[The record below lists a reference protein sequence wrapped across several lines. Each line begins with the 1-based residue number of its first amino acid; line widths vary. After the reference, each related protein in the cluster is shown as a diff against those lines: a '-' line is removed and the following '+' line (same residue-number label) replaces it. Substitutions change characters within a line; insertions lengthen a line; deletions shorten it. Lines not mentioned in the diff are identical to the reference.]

1 VIVSLP
7 AIDWPSRRW
16 TNGVRWRITDEFPIQ
31 KSIVDKQNRKGV
43 KIKWIKK
50 LDVRVQVDKSL
61 ILETNGVS
69 VVPDIDDNNVRTPME
84 LEEAIPTSSD
94 TQTGSRR
101 EMKKKSRIQF
111 ILRNP
116 AR

>member
-1 VIVSLP
+1 VSLP

-16 TNGVRWRITDEFPIQ
+16 TNGVRCRITDEFPTQ

-43 KIKWIKK
+43 RIKCGIKK
-50 LDVRVQVDKSL
+50 LDVKVQVDKSL

-69 VVPDIDDNNVRTPME
+69 VVPDIGDNNVRAPME

-94 TQTGSRR
+94 T
-101 EMKKKSRIQF
+101 
-111 ILRNP
+111 
-116 AR
+116 